1 MSSEERSRKALTDQE
16 NQKLIGS
23 IRPGRKDNFK
33 TWLTDNMS
41 RFEGA
46 SEEVFQEA
54 EKKYVNHYGLEES
67 YPEGWDD
74 MKATSAEPVEAPAI
88 ISELSKSDPPKPK
101 ESRDVEFVGYNDY
114 VIGQQVSRLDEM
126 LVEDTELPG
135 DWGGP
140 FIERCMGRNQ
150 NSGKMLVARI
160 PARAVKV
167 EPEQVMSYRGNVVA
181 DHLSTHSNTVKLA
194 RRRTVYVFDRTY
206 KDPRSGKEYTRCSL
220 VLDRVHQAGL
230 MYEKA
235 VDKRA
240 KKAYARIRRQRGFM
254 NQVLDEPMYEVI
266 GAKQTDYRDLKRLFE
281 RHFLQTPQEALADDI
296 GLKILTG
303 Q

>member
-1 MSSEERSRKALTDQE
+1 MR
-16 NQKLIGS
+16 
-23 IRPGRKDNFK
+23 
-33 TWLTDNMS
+33 
-41 RFEGA
+41 
-46 SEEVFQEA
+46 
-54 EKKYVNHYGLEES
+54 
-67 YPEGWDD
+67 
-74 MKATSAEPVEAPAI
+74 ATSAEPVEAPAI
-88 ISELSKSDPPKPK
+88 ISELSKSDPPKLE

-126 LVEDTELPG
+126 LVEDPDLPS

-160 PARAVKV
+160 PAKAVKV
-167 EPEQVMSYRGNVVA
+167 EPEQVMSYRGSVVA

-266 GAKQTDYRDLKRLFE
+266 GAKSTDYRDLKRLFE
-281 RHFLQTPQEALADDI
+281 RHFLQAPQEALADDI